1 MKKIIRIDY
10 VKKEFDPPDFH
21 KNWDSFIDMREAI
34 DFASCNLKQRYG
46 ITIGSIDFT
55 NTRCCKIVLDIPDE
69 IAIGFN
75 IGHHLRG
82 IAAYLLK
89 KSDNKDIYAKNK
101 VGNRLLVFSEEVEQ
115 INKSGLNDEQRIRL
129 LRDISI
135 LACYYDPYNTEKLK
149 RILEIL
155 YE

>member
-1 MKKIIRIDY
+1 MD
-10 VKKEFDPPDFH
+10 V
-21 KNWDSFIDMREAI
+21 REAI
-34 DFASCNLKQRYG
+34 EFAACNLKQRYG
-46 ITIGSIDFT
+46 VTIGPIEFT
-55 NTRCCKIVLDIPDE
+55 GNCYYKIVLDIPDE

-82 IAAYLLK
+82 ISAYLLK

-101 VGNRLLVFSEEVEQ
+101 VGNRLLIFSEEIEQ
-115 INKSGLNDEQRIRL
+115 INKSGLNDGQRIRL